1 MKRFT
6 AIFLCALMAFSC
18 FHTVFAE
25 DYVTVTV
32 NGTALELSAPARVVD
47 SSTMIPMREL
57 FEKLGAKVSWYNEHK
72 IVTAA
77 KGADLMSMKIG
88 SHTLL
93 IQNAFSDENIIEKL
107 PVAPMIIGEKTF
119 VPLRAVSECFGA
131 EVNWDNA
138 TRTAHLTITE

>member
-1 MKRFT
+1 MKKFT
-6 AIFLCALMAFSC
+6 ALFICALMVFAC
-18 FHTVFAE
+18 FNTAFAE
-25 DYVTVTV
+25 DYVTITV
-32 NGTALELSAPARVVD
+32 NGVPMELSSPARIVD

-57 FEKLGAKVSWYNEHK
+57 FQKLGAKVSWYGEHQ

-93 IQNAFSDENIIEKL
+93 IQNAFSDENIIERL

-131 EVNWDNA
+131 EVSWDNE
-138 TRTAHLTITE
+138 TKTAHLIITQ

>member
-6 AIFLCALMAFSC
+6 AIFICALMVFSC
-18 FHTVFAE
+18 FYTVFAE
-25 DYVTVTV
+25 NYVTITV
-32 NGTALELSAPARVVD
+32 NGTALELSSPARIVD

-57 FEKLGAKVSWYNEHK
+57 FQKLGARVSWYNEHK
-72 IVTAA
+72 IVTAS
-77 KGADLMSMKIG
+77 KGAELMSMKIG
-88 SHTLL
+88 STTLL

-131 EVNWDNA
+131 EVNWDNE
-138 TRTAHLTITE
+138 TKTAHLIITE